1 VANRTDWWWPPAH
14 PRTWAAMVGAVFLV
28 ALTTLVGVYLSH
40 LDRGGRH
47 SGFGAGATTAP
58 DRVDIV
64 ATINRVEPARNDAQV
79 RVFVTVVGKYAQDG
93 DDLVPARDLTVDTSS
108 LSAAELTYPAG
119 KRVVSKDMLMDLPG
133 GDIADYPF
141 DRYSTTLGFSATLG
155 GQMVPT
161 AVAIVDSDP
170 GFVTRATVSGDQS
183 EPGFDLQLRRTR
195 GTFVMVWLMYVI
207 MWSLALSV
215 LTGALVIGHRKLGMV
230 WPGLGWMAASLFA
243 LAGYR
248 NTAPGQP
255 PIGCLLDYTVFLWA
269 EAIVAFSVVYAVL
282 RGTRVEVRHA
292 EAEQNTEVQPG

>member
-1 VANRTDWWWPPAH
+1 MKSDWWWPPAH
-14 PRTWAAMVGAVFLV
+14 PRTWAAMAGAVLLV
-28 ALTTLVGVYLSH
+28 ALATGVGVYLSH

-47 SGFGAGATTAP
+47 SGFGAGATGAP

-64 ATINRVEPARNDAQV
+64 ATINRVEAARNDAQV
-79 RVFVTVVGKYAQDG
+79 RVFVTLVGKYAKDG
-93 DDLVPARDLTVDTSS
+93 DEVFPAQDVTIETSS
-108 LSAAELTYPAG
+108 LSSGELTYPAG

-141 DRYSTTLGFSATLG
+141 DRYSTTLAFSATVG
-155 GQMVPT
+155 ARPAPV

-170 GFVTRATVSGDQS
+170 GFVTRATENGDPT
-183 EPGFDLQLRRTR
+183 EPGFDIQLRRTR
-195 GTFVMVWLMYVI
+195 GTFAMVWLMYVI
-207 MWSLALSV
+207 MWALALSV
-215 LTGALVIGHRKLGMV
+215 LTGALVMARRSLGMV

-269 EAIVAFSVVYAVL
+269 EAIVAFSMVYAVL
-282 RGTRVEVRHA
+282 RGTRVEMRVL
-292 EAEQNTEVQPG
+292 EGEG

>member
-1 VANRTDWWWPPAH
+1 MATKSAWWWPPAH
-14 PRTWAAMVGAVFLV
+14 PRTWAAMAGAVLLV
-28 ALTTLVGVYLSH
+28 ALATGVGVYLSH

-47 SGFGAGATTAP
+47 SGFGAGATGAP

-64 ATINRVEPARNDAQV
+64 ATINRVEAARNDAQV
-79 RVFVTVVGKYAQDG
+79 RVFVTLVGKYAKDG
-93 DDLVPARDLTVDTSS
+93 DEVFPAQDVTIETSS
-108 LSAAELTYPAG
+108 LSSGELTYPAG

-141 DRYSTTLGFSATLG
+141 DRYSTTLAFSATVG
-155 GQMVPT
+155 GRPAPI
-161 AVAIVDSDP
+161 AVAVVDSDP
-170 GFVTRATVSGDQS
+170 GFVTRAAENGDPE

-195 GTFVMVWLMYVI
+195 GTFAMVWLMYVI
-207 MWSLALSV
+207 MWALALSV
-215 LTGALVIGHRKLGMV
+215 LTGALVMARRSLGMV

-269 EAIVAFSVVYAVL
+269 EAIVAFSMVYAVL
-282 RGTRVEVRHA
+282 RGTRVEMRVL
-292 EAEQNTEVQPG
+292 EEG